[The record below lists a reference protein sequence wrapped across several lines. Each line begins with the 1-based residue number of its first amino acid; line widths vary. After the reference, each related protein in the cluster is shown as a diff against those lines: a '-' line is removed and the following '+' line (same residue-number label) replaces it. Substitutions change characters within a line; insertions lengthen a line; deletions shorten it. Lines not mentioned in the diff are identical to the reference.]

1 MRCAIVGTGLIART
15 HAETLLAAG
24 HRIACVVNPKLE
36 RARSFAREFGADRAA
51 AEIDEA
57 LGPDVDSVHVCT
69 PPALHYKEAKAA
81 LEADKHLVCE
91 KPLCLD
97 PAYGRELAAM
107 ASSRGL
113 VAAVD
118 FNQRFHEACIRARS
132 LIAEGALGE
141 IFLVRGSYLQEFH
154 ALPAPASWRYDPELA
169 GPMRA
174 TTEIGSHWIDL
185 ARCWT
190 GLEIEAVSATFG
202 NFTPERRVAEGI
214 MSASSAP
221 ATGEGKTLSVTSED
235 AASISLRFSNGALGS
250 LILSEVSHGRVN
262 SLSLEVTG
270 SEASLWWD
278 SEEPYRL
285 HRASKGSGVA
295 TETLAF
301 GGGFSGSFASLFGAV
316 YRDIERAARGE
327 EPNGGMPPYPDLG
340 DGAANAAV
348 CAAIHES
355 SGRRSAWVSVP
366 SA

>member
-36 RARSFAREFGADRAA
+36 RARAFAREFGAERAA
-51 AEIDEA
+51 AEIGEA
-57 LGPDVDSVHVCT
+57 LGPDADSVHICT
-69 PPALHYKEAKAA
+69 PPALHYEEAKAA
-81 LEADKHLVCE
+81 LGAGKHLVCE

-97 PAYGRELAAM
+97 PAQARELAAL

-113 VAAVD
+113 VAAVV
-118 FNQRFHEACIRARS
+118 FNQRFHEACVRARA
-132 LIAEGALGE
+132 LIAEGAIGE
-141 IFLVRGSYLQEFH
+141 ILLVRGSYLQEFH

-202 NFTPERRVAEGI
+202 NFTPERRVAGGF
-214 MSASSAP
+214 MRSPSASA
-221 ATGEGKTLSVTSED
+221 AGEPVAVGSED

-262 SLSLEVTG
+262 DLSLEVTG

-285 HRASKGSGVA
+285 HRARKGSGVI

-301 GGGFSGSFASLFGAV
+301 GGGFSDSFASLFGAV

-327 EPNGGMPPYPDLG
+327 PLGRAEPPYPDLG

-348 CAAIHES
+348 CAAILES
-355 SGRRSAWVSVP
+355 SGGGSAWVRVP
-366 SA
+366 AA